1 MTYSNSKSSE
11 KRMEAME
18 NGLNNTEQYTRSWC
32 VRIKGLSIPNYLVED
47 VGINAAC
54 MQFTYDKIFFP
65 VLKHA
70 VKDKVLGALYGFD
83 SVLENG
89 HFIGRGETT
98 RDGRFIPP
106 TIIIRF
112 SNRLHRNTFLRYKRN
127 YMPSPDVVDAGFGVK
142 YYSVTPDLTKINRS
156 ILHNLRQDERVQ
168 SAWSRDHRLFFSLK
182 INPKV
187 KHFIS
192 SIHHSP
198 SQLIQRAMYAL
209 QNAPRPPPQNHWIQ
223 PQHHNKLG
231 QQLPRHHQQ
240 PFNQQQQQ
248 PLQGYRSPKPSWRVQ
263 KPQSTLAPHAQ
274 HALHQPPVHHNRPTA
289 PHPQP
294 HAQPALHQPPVH
306 HNRPTATQPQ
316 QQPSTHAQPAMQQT
330 PVHHNRPTAPQPQ
343 QQPSTHAQPAMHQTP
358 VHHNR
363 PTASEPQQQP
373 FSRAQPA
380 MHQTSDHLNSPTAS
394 IPQQQPF
401 TPVLTRLRKARQ
413 NISPSAFKAGARR
426 PQGRRPSTSTPTR
439 NRFAILEE
447 VSINDS

>member
-1 MTYSNSKSSE
+1 MTYSNSSV

-32 VRIKGLSIPNYLVED
+32 VRIKGLSIPKYLVED

-54 MQFTYDKIFFP
+54 MQYTYDKIFFP

-70 VKDKVLGALYGFD
+70 VDDKVLGGLYGFD

-112 SNRLHRNTFLRYKRN
+112 SKRLHRNTFLRYKRN
-127 YMPSPDVVDAGFGVK
+127 YMPSPDVNDARFGVK

-156 ILHNLRQDERVQ
+156 ILHNLKQDERVQ

-198 SQLIQRAMYAL
+198 SQLIQRAMYTL

-223 PQHHNKLG
+223 PQHCNKLG
-231 QQLPRHHQQ
+231 QQLPHHHQQ
-240 PFNQQQQQ
+240 PFNQQQQR
-248 PLQGYRSPKPSWRVQ
+248 PLQGYRSPKPSLRVQ
-263 KPQSTLAPHAQ
+263 KPQSTLAPHA
-274 HALHQPPVHHNRPTA
+274 LHQPPVHHHRPTA

-306 HNRPTATQPQ
+306 HNRPTAPQPQ

-330 PVHHNRPTAPQPQ
+330 PVHHNRPTA
-343 QQPSTHAQPAMHQTP
+343 SK
-358 VHHNR
+358 
-363 PTASEPQQQP
+363 PQQQP

-380 MHQTSDHLNSPTAS
+380 MHQTSVHLNSPTAS
-394 IPQQQPF
+394 KPQQQPF
-401 TPVLTRLRKARQ
+401 TPVLTRLRKSRQ

-426 PQGRRPSTSTPTR
+426 PQGRRPSTSTPTH

-447 VSINDS
+447 AEVSNNDF

>member
-1 MTYSNSKSSE
+1 MTYSNSSE

-18 NGLNNTEQYTRSWC
+18 NGMNNTEQYTRSWC
-32 VRIKGLSIPNYLVED
+32 VRIKGLSIPKYLVED

-54 MQFTYDKIFFP
+54 MQYTYDKIFFP

-70 VKDKVLGALYGFD
+70 VDDKVLGGLYGFD

-112 SNRLHRNTFLRYKRN
+112 SKRLHRNTFLRYKRN
-127 YMPSPDVVDAGFGVK
+127 YMPSPDVNDARFGVK

-156 ILHNLRQDERVQ
+156 ILHNLKQDERVQ

-198 SQLIQRAMYAL
+198 SQLIQRAMYTL

-223 PQHHNKLG
+223 PQHCNKLG
-231 QQLPRHHQQ
+231 QQLPHHHQQ
-240 PFNQQQQQ
+240 PFNQQQQR
-248 PLQGYRSPKPSWRVQ
+248 PLQGYRSPKPSLRVQ
-263 KPQSTLAPHAQ
+263 KPQSTLAP

-289 PHPQP
+289 P
-294 HAQPALHQPPVH
+294 
-306 HNRPTATQPQ
+306 QPQ

-330 PVHHNRPTAPQPQ
+330 PVHHNRPTA
-343 QQPSTHAQPAMHQTP
+343 SK
-358 VHHNR
+358 
-363 PTASEPQQQP
+363 PQQQP

-380 MHQTSDHLNSPTAS
+380 MHQTSVHLNSPTAS
-394 IPQQQPF
+394 KPQQQPF
-401 TPVLTRLRKARQ
+401 TPVLTRLRKSRQ

-426 PQGRRPSTSTPTR
+426 PQGRRPSTSTPTH

-447 VSINDS
+447 AEVSNNDS